1 VEALDLDKIE
11 SAVEWFEGQYSSQK
25 DVNFD
30 DLMLRSAKKL
40 TDVSSDI
47 RQLAFQTFVGRKQV
61 QSYAPNL
68 AKGYFTKSGLE
79 QRTHPAIANYRAKSF
94 SPNDVVIEIGC
105 GLGFDTAALSKVV
118 NKIFCFELDP
128 IHAAFAKYNLSI
140 QGILNVEIIHDDFEN
155 INNYESIINSATAV
169 YADPARRTKLGQ
181 KVKSGAD
188 YSPSLDR
195 VIDFASKFETAS
207 IKVSPIYKQSHLGFF
222 NEWIGFDKECKERI
236 LWKTKNHNNFDR
248 VTIINNDHVPSTL
261 LLENKNFATPIQVET
276 VEDLLDGYVL
286 FPHAALLA
294 SDQTQIFAS
303 LNNLELFPPDT
314 MLLFSKNTPSNSL
327 FYDSFKVI
335 DIKPYDI
342 KKLATY
348 IEQLNWN
355 SNTELKKKNFPIEPE
370 SLRAK
375 LKLLPYS
382 ESNTQS
388 GTVIFT
394 QFNKQQIIIFSK
406 RQ

>member
-1 VEALDLDKIE
+1 
-11 SAVEWFEGQYSSQK
+11 
-25 DVNFD
+25 
-30 DLMLRSAKKL
+30 
-40 TDVSSDI
+40 
-47 RQLAFQTFVGRKQV
+47 
-61 QSYAPNL
+61 
-68 AKGYFTKSGLE
+68 
-79 QRTHPAIANYRAKSF
+79 
-94 SPNDVVIEIGC
+94 
-105 GLGFDTAALSKVV
+105 
-118 NKIFCFELDP
+118 
-128 IHAAFAKYNLSI
+128 
-140 QGILNVEIIHDDFEN
+140 
-155 INNYESIINSATAV
+155 
-169 YADPARRTKLGQ
+169 
-181 KVKSGAD
+181 
-188 YSPSLDR
+188 
-195 VIDFASKFETAS
+195 
-207 IKVSPIYKQSHLGFF
+207 
-222 NEWIGFDKECKERI
+222 